1 MPRGTLSLR
10 ALFFVDVGLCIN
22 VRLLCMSVGNDCSRK
37 SGLAQWRWMEMLR
50 HWRSVLMAT
59 NCSHMAV
66 C

>member
-37 SGLAQWRWMEMLR
+37 SGLAQ
-50 HWRSVLMAT
+50 
-59 NCSHMAV
+59 
-66 C
+66 